1 MQVTI
6 RLDDITPDMDW
17 GKFRY
22 FESVLDELNI
32 KPIIGVVPN
41 CEDETLH
48 IEDANPDFWDEIRRL
63 KEKGWIIAQHGY
75 NHIYTTKKGG
85 LFPLNH
91 FSEYAGVDFDTQNGK
106 IRRGRSIL
114 QSEFVDTDIFMAP
127 GHTFDKKT
135 IEALKDNRFVA
146 ITDGFGRKPYKRK
159 GIIFY
164 PIAERRSEVFK
175 DKRDGRTTLIYHL
188 NTMTYEQLEKEKA
201 HLLENKDKLMDFVPV
216 FDAPEQMVWGRIIE
230 IIKAN
235 LKRILVAIKGR

>member
-32 KPIIGVVPN
+32 RPIIGVVPN

-48 IEDANPDFWDEIRRL
+48 FEEANPDFWDEVRRL

-75 NHIYTTKKGG
+75 NHVYTTKKGG

-91 FSEYAGVDFDTQNGK
+91 FSEYAGVDFDTQNAK

-114 QSEFVDTDIFMAP
+114 QAEFVDTDIFMAP

-135 IEALKDNRFVA
+135 IEALKDNRFAA
-146 ITDGFGRKPYKRK
+146 ITDGFGRKPYKRR
-159 GIIFY
+159 GIIYY
-164 PIAERRSEVFK
+164 PIAERRSEVFS

-188 NTMTYEQLEKEKA
+188 NMMTYEELEKEKA
-201 HLLENKDKLMDFVPV
+201 FLLENKEKLIDFVPV
-216 FDAPEQMVWGRIIE
+216 FDAPEQMVWGRIFE

-235 LKRILVAIKGR
+235 LKRILVSLKGR